1 MEKYEVLQIADAAIQ
16 LQQKSL
22 QQIWY
27 KTKAWKKKKKKKKL
41 QLQIARH
48 SLEEE
53 EEAGA
58 LDLLLLLHTGKVQT
72 LKPEFQSL

>member
-1 MEKYEVLQIADAAIQ
+1 MENKKNSRALQITKTQMEKCEVLQIAVAAIQ

-27 KTKAWKKKKKKKKL
+27 KN
-41 QLQIARH
+41 Q
-48 SLEEE
+48 SLEE

-58 LDLLLLLHTGKVQT
+58 LDLLLLHTGEVQT